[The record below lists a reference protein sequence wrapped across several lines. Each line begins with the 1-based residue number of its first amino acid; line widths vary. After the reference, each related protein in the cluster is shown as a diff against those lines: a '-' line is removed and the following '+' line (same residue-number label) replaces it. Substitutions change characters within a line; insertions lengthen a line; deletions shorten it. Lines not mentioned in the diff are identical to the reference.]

1 MVKYIVSLVLLSL
14 TVSTSLT
21 NAARPGLVR
30 DTWFQGTDLHLDM
43 AATSQAHTAAD
54 FTERIFSLPPYHLS
68 PVYGYAD
75 DQFQALAAH
84 IRSPS
89 SRYIVMRRD
98 RGPCT
103 FVLSPWNVRRRPGL
117 QVWDRSLL
125 FLQVW
130 SGGVVTPIGYAVVKD
145 GIPEGHSREFWET
158 LERAAQTTQ
167 EELMRRFEIQRIVTP
182 AIR

>member
-1 MVKYIVSLVLLSL
+1 MVKYFVSLVLLSL
-14 TVSTSLT
+14 AVSTSLT
-21 NAARPGLVR
+21 SAARPGLVR
-30 DTWFQGTDLHLDM
+30 GTWFRGTDLHLDM
-43 AATSQAHTAAD
+43 AATSQAHSAAD
-54 FTERIFSLPPYHLS
+54 LTERTFSLPPYHLS

-75 DQFQALAAH
+75 DQFQALTDH
-84 IRSPS
+84 IRSHS
-89 SRYIVMRRD
+89 SRYIVLRQSRS
-98 RGPCT
+98 PWT
-103 FVLSPWNVRRRPGL
+103 FVLSPWTVRRPGS

-158 LERAAQTTQ
+158 LGRAARTTQ

-182 AIR
+182 VIR